1 MNIKITT
8 AEDMILAE
16 AFLRKEA
23 QDVKTNTRAFNPR

>member
-1 MNIKITT
+1 
-8 AEDMILAE
+8 MILAE